1 MVTFLIVIVIFF
13 LYLLSFSE
21 PTSWK
26 GCLWKSSPFLPH
38 SLVSLLLPSFCLHTF
53 IVKITS
59 NLQFINPM
67 SPFFCHQFSDLSD
80 GFVIAD
86 RLLTPSWDTLLT
98 SMIGRCSYGFSL
110 WCIVLKKKSLKS
122 TLPSHSHLFISL
134 GHMLPLNQS
143 MGRGGIIL
151 LKLINEASL
160 EWKRTRSLLKHRD
173 P

>member
-110 WCIVLKKKSLKS
+110 WCIVLKKKILKIYP
-122 TLPSHSHLFISL
+122 TLPLPSFHLIGSHVT
-134 GHMLPLNQS
+134 PQS
-143 MGRGGIIL
+143 TNG
-151 LKLINEASL
+151 
-160 EWKRTRSLLKHRD
+160 KRRNHPVETD
-173 P
+173 